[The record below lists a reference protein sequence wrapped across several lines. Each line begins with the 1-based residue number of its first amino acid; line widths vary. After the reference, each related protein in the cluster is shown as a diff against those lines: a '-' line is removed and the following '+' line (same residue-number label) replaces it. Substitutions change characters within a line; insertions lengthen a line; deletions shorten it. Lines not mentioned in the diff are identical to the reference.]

1 MNYKEFSSERIQEIQ
16 KIYASEGWSAYLNDE
31 EKLKMAFLQSLYL
44 YGAFDDN
51 QLVGF
56 IRCVGDGEHILLV
69 QDLIVLPKYRQKGI
83 GAQLFRFVWERFK
96 DVRMFHV
103 VTTTTE
109 DVPNYFYQHFG
120 MKKLEEGQMVSYFR

>member
-16 KIYASEGWSAYLNDE
+16 KIYAFEGWSAYLNDE

-69 QDLIVLPKYRQKGI
+69 QDLIVLPKYRQQGI
-83 GAQLFRFVWERFK
+83 ENPTFSIYLGTIQRCTNVPR
-96 DVRMFHV
+96 

>member
-31 EKLKMAFLQSLYL
+31 EKLKRAFLQSLYL

-56 IRCVGDGEHILLV
+56 I
-69 QDLIVLPKYRQKGI
+69 
-83 GAQLFRFVWERFK
+83 
-96 DVRMFHV
+96 
-103 VTTTTE
+103 
-109 DVPNYFYQHFG
+109 
-120 MKKLEEGQMVSYFR
+120 